1 MIRIP
6 YDTTLGAAARQMQE
20 AHVTVVLVVD
30 RDDVP
35 IGVLTER
42 HLLSSVAASR
52 HPDHGTAASWMARV
66 VIDADGHATLPETDA
81 SSHVGIGSP
90 LRPGRSSDANSDHSG
105 EERLADVWRVPVR
118 SRLHRVRSPRSLR
131 PGCRIPRVKVRES
144 QEPEATGSVPR
155 CGPGVTGGAVR
166 SGA

>member
-6 YDTTLGAAARQMQE
+6 YDTTLGAAARLMQE
-20 AHVTVVLVVD
+20 AKVTVALVVD

-66 VIDADGHATLPETDA
+66 VIDADGHATLPDTDR
-81 SSHVGIGSP
+81 SERVGVAAPI
-90 LRPGRSSDANSDHSG
+90 R
-105 EERLADVWRVPVR
+105 W
-118 SRLHRVRSPRSLR
+118 
-131 PGCRIPRVKVRES
+131 
-144 QEPEATGSVPR
+144 
-155 CGPGVTGGAVR
+155 
-166 SGA
+166 